1 MTMRMVRARGGCTM
15 PALGLGTWK
24 MGDDPARRKDEV
36 AALRL
41 GLDLGMT
48 LIDTAEIYASG
59 GAEEVTGE
67 AVAGRRDAVFIVS
80 KVHQTNASRDGTVR
94 AAEASLKRMRTEWI
108 DLYLLHNR
116 GGPYPHEETLEAL
129 HRLKQAGKIRHF
141 GLSNFDRPDMERSEA
156 MPHGPE
162 VAANQLR
169 YSLARRSLDNGLGTW
184 HAKHDI
190 AVMAYTPLEEGF
202 LKPRPG
208 LAEVA
213 RRHGVS
219 PMCIALAW
227 TLRDPNVVTIPKAS
241 NPAHVRENVRAVDI
255 RLSAED
261 IEALD
266 RDYPRPPPG
275 TFDIWTA

>member
-1 MTMRMVRARGGCTM
+1 M

-24 MGDDPARRKDEV
+24 MGDDPQRRKDEV
-36 AALRL
+36 KALQL
-41 GLDLGMT
+41 GIDLGMT
-48 LIDTAEIYASG
+48 LIDSAEIYASG
-59 GAEEVTGE
+59 VAEEIAGE
-67 AVAGRRDAVFIVS
+67 AVAGRRDKVFIVT

-94 AAEASLKRMRTEWI
+94 AAEASLKRMRTDWI

-116 GGPYPHEETLEAL
+116 GGPHPHEDTLEAF

-141 GLSNFDRPDMERSEA
+141 GLSNFDQPDMERSEA
-156 MPHGPE
+156 MAHGPD
-162 VAANQLR
+162 VAVNQLR
-169 YSLARRSLDNGLGTW
+169 YSLVRRSLDNGLGAW
-184 HAKHDI
+184 HAKRQI

-241 NPAHVRENVRAVDI
+241 NPAHVRENLHALD
-255 RLSAED
+255 LTLTAED
-261 IEALD
+261 LAALD
-266 RDYPRPPPG
+266 RDYPRPPQG
-275 TFDIWTA
+275 TFDLWNN

>member
-1 MTMRMVRARGGCTM
+1 MAMRMVQARGGCTM

-24 MGDDPARRKDEV
+24 MGDDGARRKDEV
-36 AALRL
+36 AALQL
-41 GLDLGMT
+41 GIDLGMT
-48 LIDTAEIYASG
+48 LIDSAEIYASG
-59 GAEEVTGE
+59 VAEEVAGE
-67 AVAGRRDAVFIVS
+67 AITGRRDKVFVVT
-80 KVHQTNASRDGTVR
+80 KVHQTNASREGTVR
-94 AAEASLKRMRTEWI
+94 AAEASLKRLRTDWI

-116 GGPYPHEETLEAL
+116 GGPFPHAETLEAF

-141 GLSNFDRPDMERSEA
+141 GLSNFDEADMERSEA
-156 MPHGPE
+156 TPHGPE
-162 VAANQLR
+162 VAVNQLR
-169 YSLARRSLDNGLGTW
+169 YSLVRRSLDNGLGTW
-184 HAKHDI
+184 HAKHNI

-241 NPAHVRENVRAVDI
+241 NPTHVRENVRALDI
-255 RLSAED
+255 RLSPED
-261 IEALD
+261 LAALD
-266 RDYPRPPPG
+266 RDYPRPPMG
-275 TFDIWTA
+275 TFDLWNN